1 MFKNRSLQNHVDR
14 LKASF
19 SEEVSVV
26 LIKIA
31 NLQGQVDQMNS
42 KYSTTT
48 RFIEDDFNYKFEKAI
63 KEKDDEIK
71 KMLSKMNDLIEYNDK
86 LSIKVDENMKVIED
100 LRRGY
105 SEKMNEIQ
113 MQLNKKD
120 LEIIEMRNFYEAK
133 IDALTKNYDEEKS
146 RIITNYDENFNK

>member
-1 MFKNRSLQNHVDR
+1 
-14 LKASF
+14 
-19 SEEVSVV
+19 
-26 LIKIA
+26 
-31 NLQGQVDQMNS
+31 
-42 KYSTTT
+42 
-48 RFIEDDFNYKFEKAI
+48 
-63 KEKDDEIK
+63 
-71 KMLSKMNDLIEYNDK
+71 MNDLIEYNDK